1 MAELNFKIGSDRN
14 PVIISLKEFKGRKL
28 IDIRKNF
35 PNQNDKNDLIP
46 TKKGISLNESQLS
59 ELLKKLNENKSSI
72 EQHFQQI
79 HHEDIN
85 IDLRIGSLL
94 GRKFNFDFENKKT
107 DFVIDP
113 DLANR
118 IGEDH
123 IQVVKKSFYSFYKAL
138 LDVIEDDND
147 IEHILDMFSNNL
159 NRTKW

>member
-1 MAELNFKIGSDRN
+1 M
-14 PVIISLKEFKGRKL
+14 
-28 IDIRKNF
+28 
-35 PNQNDKNDLIP
+35 
-46 TKKGISLNESQLS
+46 
-59 ELLKKLNENKSSI
+59 
-72 EQHFQQI
+72 
-79 HHEDIN
+79 
-85 IDLRIGSLL
+85 